1 MTYIIME
8 IQNEKLLKTIF
19 TVLVYLSWSIFMQLP
34 LNLFNIKLQYNTMLL
49 YEFIVT
55 LLLLVLIILI
65 YKNELIKEFKSF
77 NIYQIKYIFINI
89 FALFFIMGFSNM
101 ISYSIL
107 KNSVISNVNNFEI
120 SALNTKNITLIIRL
134 LILSPIIEELV
145 FRKSVRTVINNNK
158 FFIIFSGV
166 LLGSLYVI
174 AQTPSLT
181 GILSSMSYILVGLY
195 LSYSYTKTNNILVNI
210 SARVIYNLLMLV
222 IVL

>member
-1 MTYIIME
+1 MTYIIMK

-145 FRKSVRTVINNNK
+145 FRKSVRTVINNNI

-181 GILSSMSYILVGLY
+181 GLLSSMSYILVGLY

-210 SARVIYNLLMLV
+210 LARVIYNSLMLV